1 MKMSFFGWIAT
12 GLLAGASVFNLSA
25 GDRYEAT
32 PLGHKVRIQ
41 GTSTIHDW
49 TMDGQIIAGFL
60 EFDSALQFD
69 PAKEGVTGAEPGKP
83 VKAKAQANI
92 PVRSIKSGKSSM
104 DSVMQDAMKQS
115 AFPRIE
121 YRLIEMVLQEHK
133 AGGPF
138 IFDTKGELAVAG
150 VTNKISMPVILQT
163 AGENKLKISGTNALK
178 MTSFGVQPPA
188 PKIALGAIKTGDDI
202 KIIFDWVLQKK

>member
-1 MKMSFFGWIAT
+1 MKISLSPLFVVALFVVASALT
-12 GLLAGASVFNLSA
+12 LAA

-32 PLGHKVRIQ
+32 SLGHKVRIE

-49 TMDGQIIAGFL
+49 TMEGQIIAGFL
-60 EFDSALQFD
+60 EFDTAVKWD
-69 PAKEGVTGAEPGKP
+69 PASEGLAGATPGKP
-83 VKAKAQANI
+83 VSAKAQANI

-121 YRLIEMVLQEHK
+121 YRLNEMVLKEHK

-138 IFDTKGELAVAG
+138 VFDTKGELAVSG
-150 VTNKISMPVILQT
+150 VTNKISMPVVIQP
-163 AGENKLKISGTNALK
+163 AGENKLKVSGTNALK

-202 KIIFDWVLQKK
+202 KIVFDWVLQKK